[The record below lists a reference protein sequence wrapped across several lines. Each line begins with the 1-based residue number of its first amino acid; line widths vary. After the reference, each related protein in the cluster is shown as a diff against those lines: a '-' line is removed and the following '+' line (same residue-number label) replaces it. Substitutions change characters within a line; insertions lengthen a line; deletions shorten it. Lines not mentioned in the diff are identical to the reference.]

1 MISADKGASGPGPRV
16 PHRRRPQVLARR
28 RDGAAAEAPGVRLDS
43 AGHQAGAGEGTNQ
56 EGVSLILQGV

>member
-28 RDGAAAEAPGVRLDS
+28 RDGAAAEAPGGPLDS
-43 AGHQAGAGEGTNQ
+43 AGHQAGAGEGTKTN
-56 EGVSLILQGV
+56 